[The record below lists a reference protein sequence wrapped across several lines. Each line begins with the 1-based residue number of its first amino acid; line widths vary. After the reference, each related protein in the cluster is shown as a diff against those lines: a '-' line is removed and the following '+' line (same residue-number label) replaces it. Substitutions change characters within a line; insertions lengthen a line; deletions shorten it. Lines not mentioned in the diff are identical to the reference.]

1 MRKKRL
7 AFLLA
12 ASMLLSLT
20 ACGSNPP
27 ETAETQNNSAGQEEV
42 SGPEEAETDTKDA
55 SKEENAGKDLEHMEL
70 TIVFPYMNAAPKDT
84 AMIEEAL
91 SEITE
96 EKIGASVKL
105 QPIANGS
112 WQEQFNLL
120 MSNSDEKMDVI
131 FTGLNN
137 TSLSSMV
144 SMGYLIELDEYL
156 NGVGAATAEVVGDY
170 IRGGQVN
177 GQTYSIPTLRDL
189 ATSSGV
195 MFLKSY
201 VDKYEIDTEAIKE
214 WSDLTDVLRTIKEG
228 EGETFT
234 PMFLNGSQYTSL
246 TSTFS
251 DPLGDSLG
259 TLAPNTDDTTVVNR
273 FASEEYKERAALI
286 KSWYDAGYI
295 NKDAATTTAL
305 WQEAAQAGTS
315 ACWPNNMKPGQVEN
329 QANMIGQEMV
339 GVHIGKDIVTT
350 SSLQTAMWSVPYQAQ
365 DPERSMML
373 LNLMYT
379 DEEFFNLLN
388 WGIEGTHFV
397 QTDDGHI
404 TFPDGVDAN
413 SSGWYLN
420 IGWVFGNQFL
430 SYLWTGNDLDLWER
444 TKEYNDSAEMSPA
457 AGFVFDSTNVKNEY
471 AACQSVKEEYIR
483 AIETGSQGLE
493 KVDEMNAKFEASG
506 LQKIIDEKQKQL
518 DVFLGK

>member
-1 MRKKRL
+1 MKKRIL
-7 AFLLA
+7 SLLLTASMVMSLA
-12 ASMLLSLT
+12 ACGTSTSETTNESKDNSVSEVGSMVSEASSDT
-20 ACGSNPP
+20 VA
-27 ETAETQNNSAGQEEV
+27 ASALDV
-42 SGPEEAETDTKDA
+42 SQ
-55 SKEENAGKDLEHMEL
+55 LEHEEL

-84 AMIEEAL
+84 AKIEEAL
-91 SEITE
+91 SSIAE
-96 EKIGASVKL
+96 EKINASIKL
-105 QPIANGS
+105 QPIAYGS

-144 SMGYLIELDEYL
+144 FKGYLIELDDYL
-156 NGVGAATAEVVGDY
+156 EGVGTPTAEVVGDY
-170 IRGGQVN
+170 IRGGQVD
-177 GQTYSIPTLRDL
+177 GRTYSIPTLRDL

-201 VDKYEIDTEAIKE
+201 IDKYNIETESIDE
-214 WSDLTDVLRTIKEG
+214 WSDLTEVLRTIKEG
-228 EGETFT
+228 EGDAFT

-259 TLAPNTDDTTVVNR
+259 TLAPNTDDTVVVNR
-273 FASEEYKERAALI
+273 FATEEYRELVALI

-329 QANMIGQEMV
+329 QANMIGQEMT
-339 GVHIGKDIVTT
+339 GVHIGEDVVTT
-350 SSLQTAMWSVPYQAQ
+350 ASLQTAMWSIPYQAQ

-379 DEEFFNLLN
+379 DADFFNTLN
-388 WGIEGTHFV
+388 WGIEGIHFV
-397 QTDDGHI
+397 KTDDGHI

-420 IGWVFGNQFL
+420 LGWVFGNQFL
-430 SYLWTGNDLDLWER
+430 SYFWTGNDMDLWER
-444 TKEYNDSAEMSPA
+444 TKEYNDSAKLSPA
-457 AGFVFDSTNVKNEY
+457 AGFVFDTTNVKNEY
-471 AACQSVKEEYIR
+471 AACQSVKEEFVR
-483 AIETGSQGLE
+483 AIETGSQGLD
-493 KVDEMNAKFEASG
+493 KVDEMNAKLETSG
-506 LQKIIDEKQKQL
+506 LQKIIDEKQRQL
-518 DVFLGK
+518 DEFLGK

>member
-1 MRKKRL
+1 MKKRIL
-7 AFLLA
+7 ALLLTASMVITLA
-12 ASMLLSLT
+12 ACGTRTSEIANESKDNSESEADSMASE
-20 ACGSNPP
+20 ASSDI
-27 ETAETQNNSAGQEEV
+27 AAASVSAV
-42 SGPEEAETDTKDA
+42 SQ
-55 SKEENAGKDLEHMEL
+55 LEHEEL

-91 SEITE
+91 SSIAE
-96 EKIGASVKL
+96 EKINASIKL
-105 QPIANGS
+105 QPIAYGS

-144 SMGYLIELDEYL
+144 SKGYLIELDGYL
-156 NGVGAATAEVVGDY
+156 GNVGAPTAEVVGDY
-170 IRGGQVN
+170 IRGGQVA

-201 VDKYEIDTEAIKE
+201 IDKYNIDTESINE
-214 WSDLTDVLRTIKEG
+214 WSDLTEVLKTIKEG
-228 EGETFT
+228 EGDAFT

-259 TLAPNTDDTTVVNR
+259 TLAPNTDAAVVVNR
-273 FASEEYKERAALI
+273 FATEEYKELVTLI

-329 QANMIGQEMV
+329 QANMIGQEMI
-339 GVHIGKDIVTT
+339 GVHIGEDVVTT
-350 SSLQTAMWSVPYQAQ
+350 ASLQTAMWSIPYQAQ

-379 DEEFFNLLN
+379 DADFFNTLN

-397 QTDDGHI
+397 KTDDGHI

-420 IGWVFGNQFL
+420 LGWVFGNQFL
-430 SYLWTGNDLDLWER
+430 SYFWTGNDMDLWER
-444 TKEYNDSAEMSPA
+444 TKEYNDSAKLSPA
-457 AGFVFDSTNVKNEY
+457 AGFVFDTTNVKNEY
-471 AACQSVKEEYIR
+471 AACQAVKEEFVR
-483 AIETGSQGLE
+483 AIETGSQGLD
-493 KVDEMNAKFEASG
+493 KVDEMNAKLEASG
-506 LQKIIDEKQKQL
+506 IQKIIDEKQRQL
-518 DVFLGK
+518 DEFLGK

>member
-1 MRKKRL
+1 MKRKGL
-7 AFLLA
+7 AMLLA
-12 ASMLLSLT
+12 TVMILSLT
-20 ACGSNPP
+20 ACGSGASAPTEDNGSIAEEKSAGAE
-27 ETAETQNNSAGQEEV
+27 ETAGT
-42 SGPEEAETDTKDA
+42 EADA
-55 SKEENAGKDLEHMEL
+55 EGSEAAELEHMEL

-91 SEITE
+91 SEITK

-105 QPIANGS
+105 QPIAYGS

-120 MSNSDEKMDVI
+120 MSNSDERMDVI

-137 TSLSSMV
+137 TSLSVMV
-144 SMGYLIELDEYL
+144 SKGYLVELDEYL
-156 NGVGAATAEVVGDY
+156 AGAGAATSKVVGDY
-170 IRGGQVN
+170 IRGGQVD
-177 GQTYSIPTLRDL
+177 GQTWAIPTMRDL

-201 VDKYEIDTEAIKE
+201 VDKYAIDTEAITE
-214 WSDLTDVLRTIKEG
+214 WSDLTEVLKTIKEG
-228 EGETFT
+228 EGDSFT
-234 PMFLNGSQYTSL
+234 PMFLNGAQYTSL
-246 TSTFS
+246 TSAFS

-259 TLAPNTDDTTVVNR
+259 TLAPGTEDTTVINR
-273 FASEEYKERAALI
+273 FASEEYKEMITLI

-339 GVHIGKDIVTT
+339 GVPIGEDIVTT
-350 SSLQTAMWSVPYQAQ
+350 SSLQTAMWSIPYQAQ

-388 WGIEGTHFV
+388 WGVEGTHFV
-397 QTDDGHI
+397 RTKDGHI

-420 IGWVFGNQFL
+420 LGWVFGNQFL
-430 SYLWTGNDLDLWER
+430 SYFWTGNELDLWER
-444 TKEYNDSAEMSPA
+444 TKEYNDAARMSPA

-471 AACQSVKEEYIR
+471 AACQSVKEEFVR

-493 KVDEMNAKFEASG
+493 KVEEMNAKFEASG
-506 LQKIIDEKQKQL
+506 LQKIIDEKQRQL
-518 DVFLGK
+518 DEFLSGE

>member
-1 MRKKRL
+1 MKKKGL
-7 AFLLA
+7 AMLMA
-12 ASMLLSLT
+12 TAMLLSLT
-20 ACGSNPP
+20 ACGSGGS
-27 ETAETQNNSAGQEEV
+27 ETTEGANESVVREENSGSGGV
-42 SGPEEAETDTKDA
+42 SGASVDA
-55 SKEENAGKDLEHMEL
+55 ADLEHMEL

-84 AMIEEAL
+84 VMIEEAL
-91 SEITE
+91 SEISE

-105 QPIANGS
+105 QPIAYGS

-137 TSLSSMV
+137 TSLSAMV
-144 SMGYLIELDEYL
+144 SKGYLVELDGYL
-156 NGVGAATAEVVGDY
+156 GGAGVATAEVVGDY

-177 GQTYSIPTLRDL
+177 GRTWAIPTLRDL

-201 VDKYEIDTEAIKE
+201 VDKYDIDTEAIQE
-214 WSDLTDVLRTIKEG
+214 WSDLTEVLKTIKEG
-228 EGETFT
+228 EGDSFA
-234 PMFLNGSQYTSL
+234 PMFLNGAQYTSL
-246 TSTFS
+246 TATFS

-259 TLAPNTDDTTVVNR
+259 TLAPDTEDTTVINR
-273 FASEEYKERAALI
+273 FDSEEYKEMVTLI

-350 SSLQTAMWSVPYQAQ
+350 SSLQSAMWSVPYQAQ

-379 DEEFFNLLN
+379 DEDFFNLLN

-397 QTDDGHI
+397 RTEDGHI
-404 TFPDGVDAN
+404 TFPDGIDAN

-420 IGWVFGNQFL
+420 LGWVFGNQFL
-430 SYLWTGNDLDLWER
+430 SYFWTGNDMDLWER

-471 AACQSVKEEYIR
+471 AACQSVKEEFVR

-493 KVDEMNAKFEASG
+493 KVEEMNDKFEASG
-506 LQKIIDEKQKQL
+506 LQKIIEEKQRQL
-518 DVFLGK
+518 DEFMNK

>member
-1 MRKKRL
+1 MKKRIL
-7 AFLLA
+7 ALILTASMIISLA
-12 ASMLLSLT
+12 ACGTRTSEIANESKDNSEADST
-20 ACGSNPP
+20 AS
-27 ETAETQNNSAGQEEV
+27 EASSDTTAASV
-42 SGPEEAETDTKDA
+42 SDV
-55 SKEENAGKDLEHMEL
+55 SQLEHEEL

-91 SEITE
+91 SSIAE
-96 EKIGASVKL
+96 EKINASIKL
-105 QPIANGS
+105 QPIAYGS

-144 SMGYLIELDEYL
+144 SKGYLIELDGYL
-156 NGVGAATAEVVGDY
+156 GNVGAPTAEVVGDY
-170 IRGGQVN
+170 IRGGQVA

-201 VDKYEIDTEAIKE
+201 IDKYNIDTESIDE
-214 WSDLTDVLRTIKEG
+214 WSDLTEVLKTIKEG
-228 EGETFT
+228 EGDAFT

-259 TLAPNTDDTTVVNR
+259 TLAPNTDDTVVVNR
-273 FASEEYKERAALI
+273 FATEEYKELVALI

-329 QANMIGQEMV
+329 QANMIGQEMI
-339 GVHIGKDIVTT
+339 GIHIGEDVVTT
-350 SSLQTAMWSVPYQAQ
+350 ASLQTAMWSIPYQAQ

-379 DEEFFNLLN
+379 DADFFNTLN

-397 QTDDGHI
+397 KTDDGHI

-420 IGWVFGNQFL
+420 LGWVFGNQFL
-430 SYLWTGNDLDLWER
+430 SYFWTGNDMDLWER
-444 TKEYNDSAEMSPA
+444 TKEYNDSAKLSPA
-457 AGFVFDSTNVKNEY
+457 AGFVFDTTNVKNEY
-471 AACQSVKEEYIR
+471 AACQSVKEEFVR
-483 AIETGSQGLE
+483 AIETGSQGLD
-493 KVDEMNAKFEASG
+493 KVDEMNAKLEASG
-506 LQKIIDEKQKQL
+506 IQKIIDEKQRQL
-518 DVFLGK
+518 DEFLGK